1 MIVRIPAFAVM
12 PLESPFDQ
20 FLLQLKRRRRDFGIT
35 AAIVA
40 AVAASAV
47 AATAAGLALSQTV
60 QQVAI
65 INILPERVAGAL
77 DIQQTLNGQLH
88 FGILML
94 NQQAALLQE
103 QIDMLWIHQH
113 MLCAYGMSEVCII
126 PHAAFNASAKVA
138 ELNAYLQGPWN

>member
-1 MIVRIPAFAVM
+1 IPAFAVM
-12 PLESPFDQ
+12 PWESPSDQ
-20 FLLQLKRRRRDFGIT
+20 FPLQLKRTRRDFGIT

-47 AATAAGLALSQTV
+47 TATAAGLALSQTV
-60 QQVAI
+60 QQAAV
-65 INILPERVAGAL
+65 INTLSERVAGAL

-94 NQQAALLQE
+94 NQQASLLQE
-103 QIDMLWIHQH
+103 QIDILWIRQH
-113 MLCAYGMSEVCII
+113 MLCAYGVSEVCIT

-138 ELNAYLQGPWN
+138 ELNAYL